1 MTMSSPALSPS
12 SPNGE
17 SCRYLTITRIY
28 ADDAGESRFGSFTI
42 RMEGSGTLSSRGT
55 GN

>member
-1 MTMSSPALSPS
+1 MSSPALSQY

-17 SCRYLTITRIY
+17 SSRHLTITRIY

-42 RMEGSGTLSSRGT
+42 RMEGSGTMSSRGS
-55 GN
+55 